1 MSKKR
6 GLVRE
11 RIIRVILNNPD
22 GNLSKYR
29 IAKLINS
36 AYSWVHEFLKEF
48 ENNDLIKDTKVTKY
62 AEIISFWR
70 DFQMTPDKKEY
81 MIKNPFEILKST
93 KLEYALTTYAA
104 ENLVQKHLFSSR
116 IDFYIDQKDKKKM
129 T

>member
-93 KLEYALTTYAA
+93 KLY
-104 ENLVQKHLFSSR
+104 
-116 IDFYIDQKDKKKM
+116 
-129 T
+129 